1 MFVRFAF
8 LLILRMNETMSEVVG
23 IKWGFLSVLTVNL
36 SNIMFRSTT

>member
-8 LLILRMNETMSEVVG
+8 LLIMRMIGTMSEVVG
-23 IKWGFLSVLTVNL
+23 IKWGFLSVPTVNL